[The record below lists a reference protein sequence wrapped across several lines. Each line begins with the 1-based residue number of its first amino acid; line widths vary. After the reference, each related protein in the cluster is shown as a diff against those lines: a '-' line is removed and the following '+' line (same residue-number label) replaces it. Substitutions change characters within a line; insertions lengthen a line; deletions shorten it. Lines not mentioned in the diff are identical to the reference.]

1 MRLAHIF
8 DDTATSDESWEVS
21 GERVDDK
28 VILLFPLNIYW
39 LGRSEKRG

>member
-28 VILLFPLNIYW
+28 VILLFPHKLNIYW
-39 LGRSEKRG
+39 VGKV